1 MFMTPLSNSQIDAYN
16 AKGGS
21 QADSTDPQAA
31 QDRFLKLFVAQLS
44 NQDPLSPMDNAQ
56 VTSQMAQIQTVNGIE
71 KLDRTVASLGTQFS
85 SLQALQAAGLVG
97 RDVTVAGD
105 RLAVEG
111 GVGVGGFELAGP
123 ADAVKLEILSAAG
136 VVVDS
141 IDLGAQSSG
150 LHGFEWPAAN
160 VASDAGLRFRVSAT
174 SGAAA
179 VSATPLMR
187 DRVQA
192 VSADGASLGVQLER
206 SGTLAWT
213 DIRAFN

>member
-1 MFMTPLSNSQIDAYN
+1 MQVTSFDPSTLNPAATSVVTSNDA
-16 AKGGS
+16 G
-21 QADSTDPQAA
+21 AA
-31 QDRFLKLFVAQLS
+31 DRFLKLLVAQMQ

-85 SLQALQAAGLVG
+85 SLQATQAAGLVG
-97 RDVTVAGD
+97 HDVTVAGD
-105 RLAVEG
+105 RLAIG
-111 GVGVGGFELAGP
+111 DGLGVGGFELDGP

-136 VVVDS
+136 VVVDA

-150 LHGFEWPAAN
+150 LHGFEWPAAG
-160 VASDAGLRFRVSAT
+160 VAADAGLRFRISAT
-174 SGAAA
+174 RGAAA
-179 VSATPLMR
+179 VTTAPLMR

-192 VSADGASLGVQLER
+192 VSADAGALSVQLER
-206 SGTLAWT
+206 NGTLAWT